1 MLEIFQNTLFK
12 WIFRQG
18 SDANRKQIVLNS
30 GEPGFTT
37 DTKRL
42 WVGDGVTNGGVLVGN
57 LFKGS
62 GTDVTTFAPCEI
74 GDLAFDT
81 DNNNLYRLKQST
93 GGSISDWEIVG
104 AKYSAGDATIN
115 ISSSNQISVNANA
128 LSSFT
133 INPIYIRY
141 DGAGSGTIK
150 YQKNIT
156 SVTKSGTGNYIFN
169 YGPLE
174 TANLIPNIQ
183 IFGESN
189 LSYIPRVIS
198 LTNQSCQVKFQNL
211 TGGFVDTEMFFTIIR

>member
-1 MLEIFQNTLFK
+1 MLQIFQNTLFK

-18 SDANRKQIVLNS
+18 SDTNRKQIVLNS
-30 GEPGFTT
+30 GEPGYTT

-62 GTDVTTFAPCEI
+62 GIDVTTFAPCEI

-81 DNNNLYRLKQST
+81 DNNNLYRLKQNS
-93 GGSISDWEIVG
+93 GSDLADWEIVG
-104 AKYSAGDATIN
+104 AKYSAGDSTIN

-141 DGAGSGTIK
+141 NGSTNTIT

-156 SVTKSGTGNYIFN
+156 SVTKSGTGNYTFN

-189 LSYIPRVIS
+189 LSHVARVIG
-198 LTNQSCQVKFQNL
+198 LTNSSCQVRFQNL
-211 TGGFVDTEMFFTIIR
+211 TGGFVDTELFFTIIR